1 MCVST
6 VKKSDYS
13 KIGKMNLAVIFDKK
27 CRICAADILDI
38 EKFVTIF
45 SYVGLEEIIRKHLC
59 INVGILSLVIN
70 FFLMLLI
77 DFFFSQFNM
86 NAIN

>member
-1 MCVST
+1 
-6 VKKSDYS
+6 
-13 KIGKMNLAVIFDKK
+13 MNLAVIFDKK

-59 INVGILSLVIN
+59 INVCI
-70 FFLMLLI
+70 F
-77 DFFFSQFNM
+77 
-86 NAIN
+86 

>member
-1 MCVST
+1 
-6 VKKSDYS
+6 
-13 KIGKMNLAVIFDKK
+13 MNLAVIFDKK

-59 INVGILSLVIN
+59 INVRIIIFVIS
-70 FFLMLLI
+70 FLFVQL
-77 DFFFSQFNM
+77 
-86 NAIN
+86 NAIF